1 MSAAARPAPQSGN
14 QNGPLEGSTAGDGFK
29 GRTRRARSR
38 LRSTARTTRSAE
50 SPVNPA
56 SRGSA
61 GFDRTI
67 RESTKARL
75 ETAEPEA
82 RNGSMPGK
90 PERLRPERMNWLNQG
105 NTAGF
110 GRQCGT
116 DSRLGESRA
125 ASVAGEEPARCEE
138 SQTASAAGEES
149 QSAGNH
155 ERVWL
160 ETAGLDA
167 RNQSNDRGIVGN

>member
-1 MSAAARPAPQSGN
+1 MRESADVDGPASAAARPAPQTGN
-14 QNGPLEGSTAGDGFK
+14 RNGPLEGSTEGEGFK
-29 GRTRRARSR
+29 GRTRSARYR
-38 LRSTARTTRSAE
+38 LRPAARTTRRAE

-67 RESTKARL
+67 RESTKGWL
-75 ETAEPEA
+75 ETVNPEA

-90 PERLRPERMNWLNQG
+90 PERLWPERMNWLDQG

-110 GRQCGT
+110 GRRCGT
-116 DSRLGESRA
+116 DSRRGESRA

-138 SQTASAAGEES
+138 LQAASAAGEEL
-149 QSAGNH
+149 QRAGGH
-155 ERVWL
+155 EMPGW
-160 ETAGLDA
+160 
-167 RNQSNDRGIVGN
+167 

>member
-1 MSAAARPAPQSGN
+1 MRESADVDGPASAAARPAPQTGN
-14 QNGPLEGSTAGDGFK
+14 RSGPLEGGTEGEGFK

-38 LRSTARTTRSAE
+38 LRPAARTARRAE

-75 ETAEPEA
+75 ETANPEA
-82 RNGSMPGK
+82 RNGSMSGK

-110 GRQCGT
+110 GRLCGT
-116 DSRLGESRA
+116 DSRRGESRA
-125 ASVAGEEPARCEE
+125 ASVAGEEPARCGE
-138 SQTASAAGEES
+138 SQAASAAGEES

-155 ERVWL
+155 EMPGW
-160 ETAGLDA
+160 
-167 RNQSNDRGIVGN
+167 